1 MTVEQACDAIGVS
14 RSTLWRMIRRGELPS
29 FQSGRRL
36 VLLHALSVRR
46 VRLRAKKLKPFT
58 LEHPLWRLVG
68 AFRSGGAGPGSG
80 DKHEIAASAKRGPL
94 DFKSRVEVRIAL
106 VATALGP

>member
-29 FQSGRRL
+29 FRQSGRRL
-36 VLLHALSVRR
+36 VPLHALSVRR

-80 DKHEIAASAKRGPL
+80 DKHEILAK
-94 DFKSRVEVRIAL
+94 
-106 VATALGP
+106 

>member
-1 MTVEQACDAIGVS
+1 MRRRKETAVTVEQACDAIGVS

-29 FQSGRRL
+29 FRQSGRRL
-36 VLLHALSVRR
+36 VPLHALSVRQ
-46 VRLRAKKLKPFT
+46 VRLRAKKAKPFT

-80 DKHEIAASAKRGPL
+80 DKHEILAK
-94 DFKSRVEVRIAL
+94 
-106 VATALGP
+106 